1 MSREKDIETTSAF
14 YGQLFNSS
22 KYVMLIVVTAS
33 GIQMYFLP
41 ELLMFYGKGLLLI
54 LTLIKL
60 GSLVALAFNQ
70 LIKIIGQSH
79 LLSHIFTLF
88 GLLIGL
94 IIFSFGID
102 YSALYMI
109 DITTFKTNLE
119 GNAATINIFFEYLY
133 MSTITFSSVGYGDIV
148 PMTVLAKLIVMLEV
162 ALRFFVLVFGIANI
176 NQIRINQN

>member
-1 MSREKDIETTSAF
+1 
-14 YGQLFNSS
+14 
-22 KYVMLIVVTAS
+22 
-33 GIQMYFLP
+33 
-41 ELLMFYGKGLLLI
+41 
-54 LTLIKL
+54 
-60 GSLVALAFNQ
+60 
-70 LIKIIGQSH
+70 
-79 LLSHIFTLF
+79 
-88 GLLIGL
+88 
-94 IIFSFGID
+94 
-102 YSALYMI
+102 MI